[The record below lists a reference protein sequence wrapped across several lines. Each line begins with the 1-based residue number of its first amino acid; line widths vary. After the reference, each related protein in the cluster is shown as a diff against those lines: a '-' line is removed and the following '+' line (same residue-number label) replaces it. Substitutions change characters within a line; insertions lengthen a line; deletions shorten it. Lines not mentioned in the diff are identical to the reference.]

1 MRINDFFYSPR
12 FWIARHTLFWLF
24 FYLDE
29 FLSFLGMTE
38 PIMLNGFLL
47 SFGLDLAMVYFN
59 LYYLIP
65 KLFNRKKLS
74 LYLGLTVLTVLVNTF
89 LVNYLFFDP
98 TDYGSNYDI
107 FYDVLYVL
115 ISTSSLLGMAVAI
128 KISKINFTK
137 QEEMRALEGI
147 KHIAEVD
154 NLKKQINPHFLFN
167 ILNNMYVQSKES
179 PKDLPDT
186 ILKLS
191 DLMRYQTYDASK
203 QQVPLKKEIHFINQ
217 YIDFEKMRRENLEVS
232 LTTEGNLQQ
241 FNFAP
246 LLFLPFI
253 ENACKHSS
261 DTEDRQT
268 WIKLSWKELDGKLQ
282 FHCSN
287 SVGTRSGFVNDQEY
301 SGFGLE
307 NVKKR
312 LDLLFP
318 EKYNLEIDEQN
329 DTFSVKLSLEA

>member
-12 FWIARHTLFWLF
+12 FWIARHALFWLF

-29 FLSFLGMTE
+29 FLSFFGMTE
-38 PIMLNGFLL
+38 PILLQSFLL
-47 SFGLDLAMVYFN
+47 SFALDLAMVYFN

-65 KLFNRKKLS
+65 KLFNRKKLL
-74 LYLGLTVLTVLVNTF
+74 LYLTLTVLVVVVNTF
-89 LVNYLFFDP
+89 LVIYVFFDLD
-98 TDYGSNYDI
+98 DYASSYDI

-115 ISTSSLLGMAVAI
+115 INTSSLLGMAVAI

-137 QEEMRALEGI
+137 QEEMRALEEI

-167 ILNNMYVQSKES
+167 ILNNMYVQSKET
-179 PKDLPDT
+179 PEALPDT

-203 QQVPLKKEIHFINQ
+203 QQVPLKKEIQFIRQ
-217 YIDFEKMRRENLEVS
+217 YIDFEQMRRENLNID

-287 SVGTRSGFVNDQEY
+287 SIGTRTGYINDQEY

-312 LDLLFP
+312 LKLLFP
-318 EKYNLEIDEQN
+318 GKHNLDIDEQN
-329 DTFSVKLSLEA
+329 DIFSVKLSLEV